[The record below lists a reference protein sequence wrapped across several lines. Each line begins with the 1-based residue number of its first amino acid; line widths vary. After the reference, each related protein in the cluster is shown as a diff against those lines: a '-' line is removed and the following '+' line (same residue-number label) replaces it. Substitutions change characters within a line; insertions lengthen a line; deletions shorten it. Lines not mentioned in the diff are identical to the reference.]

1 MSQSLDN
8 YIVNTFDG
16 LVTDCVEQ
24 GGSDIHLT
32 TNQVPL
38 MRLHGELKPINS
50 VLITSTDIEKIARAM
65 LNESQWEN
73 FITDGQVDFG
83 YTVKSGH
90 RFRGNIY
97 RSMGEACIALRYLS
111 NDFLS
116 FDQLGLPE
124 YVRTLSKLKDGLVL
138 VTGATGSGKSTT
150 LAAII
155 NHIND
160 TQNRH
165 IITIE
170 DPVEFVYK
178 SYFMFP
184 DYNFLLTNHLPKLS
198 QKINLL

>member
-1 MSQSLDN
+1 MTQSGN
-8 YIVNTFDG
+8 SYILNVFDG

-32 TNQVPL
+32 ANKTPL
-38 MRLHGELKPINS
+38 MRLHGELKPIND
-50 VLITSTDIEKIARAM
+50 VLISSMDIEAVAHSM
-65 LNESQWEN
+65 LNESQWEV
-73 FITDGQVDFG
+73 FITDGQMDFG
-83 YTVKSGH
+83 YTAKSGH

-124 YVRTLSKLKDGLVL
+124 YVRNLSKLKDGLVL

-155 NHIND
+155 NHINE

-170 DPVEFVYK
+170 DPVEFVY
-178 SYFMFP
+178 
-184 DYNFLLTNHLPKLS
+184 N
-198 QKINLL
+198 